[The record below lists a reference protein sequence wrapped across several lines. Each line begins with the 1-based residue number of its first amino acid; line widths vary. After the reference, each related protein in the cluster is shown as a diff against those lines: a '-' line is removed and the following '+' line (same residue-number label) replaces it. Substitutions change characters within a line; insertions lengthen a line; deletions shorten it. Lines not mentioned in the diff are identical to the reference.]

1 MLLISRGVPQQL
13 AAPTS
18 SGGGGGWQLQWPMQP
33 MLAASADTAPWPT
46 QPMLAASAGMA
57 PWAPPLGEAPPPPPW
72 PPQEPQSLEDLRSPL
87 PAWAPSL
94 AQPLPWMPPQA
105 LEGTSRASGLM
116 PPSFG
121 PPMMPGLLTGHP
133 EGRRDD
139 STLHAQLLDDAVAR
153 RMQVETSRTDE
164 AWQRQ
169 LNEER
174 LRHSLRTAC
183 GC

>member
-1 MLLISRGVPQQL
+1 
-13 AAPTS
+13 
-18 SGGGGGWQLQWPMQP
+18 
-33 MLAASADTAPWPT
+33 MLAASAD
-46 QPMLAASAGMA
+46 MA
-57 PWAPPLGEAPPPPPW
+57 PWAPPFGEAPPPPPW

-133 EGRRDD
+133 QGRRVD
-139 STLHAQLLDDAVAR
+139 SMLDAQLLDDVVAR

-174 LRHSLRTAC
+174 LRHQREMRELTDRLRMLETQLMQSPMATPAAVTPFSQGAWSSDC
-183 GC
+183 